1 MSRWNPSRCAGVV
14 AAACTSGKR
23 TQHGKP
29 HSALSDE
36 QPDAREGRSGRCGL
50 TERPVLPMKP
60 GNAGG
65 GKEPQFRTEPLKSK
79 EADGQDSELPRCTGF
94 LRTCDA
100 ATLNT
105 VMDSLLIG

>member
-1 MSRWNPSRCAGVV
+1 
-14 AAACTSGKR
+14 
-23 TQHGKP
+23 
-29 HSALSDE
+29 
-36 QPDAREGRSGRCGL
+36 
-50 TERPVLPMKP
+50 MKP

>member
-1 MSRWNPSRCAGVV
+1 MV
-14 AAACTSGKR
+14 
-23 TQHGKP
+23 
-29 HSALSDE
+29 SDD
-36 QPDAREGRSGRCGL
+36 QPDACEGWVVRHGV
-50 TERPVLPMKP
+50 TERLVLPMKP